1 MMHSALPRP
10 SRWFLSCIAA
20 LIIILA
26 ISIVL
31 ALAMTLRQNAR
42 LRTAMISGSS
52 MEPTLHGPR
61 VITKCPECKRDNQ
74 WTSDT
79 WLANRE
85 LKCQFCNEYVNNS
98 NIEQLPGQ
106 TITYVP
112 TLLVNQKGLLPQGA
126 PRSTLP
132 VQRWE
137 LAVIRNKEDE
147 FGQVKRVVGL
157 PGEQVSIKDGRI
169 WINGNKILPSP
180 TAFLHQAIPVANWT
194 NPAAST
200 NPENTSSVNE
210 FLSSI
215 PFPIQNNLPI
225 NAFDSH
231 QLSPALDVGIALQL
245 RTSEPSWNLHLKL
258 QIDDELIP
266 VEVSTYER
274 TTTIHIGSLSMAALP
289 KNWTLDWI
297 QFLILGE
304 TLVILDAKQEL
315 GRMPLE
321 TFVESHRR
329 VGSKPLNASRIRWT
343 EVPTIEPSNLLKRV
357 LLYRGRIYRG
367 ANDSDTQDFPANDG
381 WIVLGDNVSISEDS
395 RSADPANIRIQ
406 KQQLQGVLPEPPSL
420 MHNLLQP

>member
-1 MMHSALPRP
+1 MMHSSLPRP

-26 ISIVL
+26 LAIVFAL
-31 ALAMTLRQNAR
+31 ALTLRQNAR
-42 LRTAMISGSS
+42 LRSAMISGSS

-61 VITKCPECKRDNQ
+61 VITKCPACKRDNQ

-79 WLANRE
+79 WIANRE
-85 LKCQFCNEYVNNS
+85 LKCQFCNEYVDNS
-98 NIEQLPGQ
+98 NVEHLPGQ

-132 VQRWE
+132 VHRWE
-137 LAVIRNKEDE
+137 LAVIRNKDDE
-147 FGQVKRVVGL
+147 LGQVKRVVGL

-169 WINGNKILPSP
+169 WINGNRILPSP

-194 NPAAST
+194 NPATST
-200 NPENTSSVNE
+200 NSNNTTSVDE

-215 PFPIQNNLPI
+215 SFPIANNLPI

-231 QLSPALDVGIALQL
+231 QIIPALDVGIALQL
-245 RTSEPSWNLHLKL
+245 RTNEPSWNLHLTF
-258 QIDDELIP
+258 QIDEDPIP
-266 VEVSTYER
+266 IEVSTYER
-274 TTTIHIGSLSMAALP
+274 TTTIHIGSVSMASLP
-289 KNWTLDWI
+289 KNWILDWL
-297 QFLILGE
+297 QFLILGD

-329 VGSKPLNASRIRWT
+329 VGSKPLNASRVRWT
-343 EVPTIEPSNLLKRV
+343 KVPLIDPTNLLKRV
-357 LLYRGRIYRG
+357 LIYRGRIYRG
-367 ANDSDTQDFPANDG
+367 ANDSNSQDFPANDG
-381 WIVLGDNVSISEDS
+381 WVVLGDNVSISDDS
-395 RSADPANIRIQ
+395 RTAEASSVRIQ